1 MYECLFEGNIDPF
14 INKIIEFHRKK
25 NILEFRDYNESAF
38 QNTVELLLPNEGWVS
53 EMRLITKNKKPNGNF
68 RYKFADIFVCG
79 SSREQQEIG
88 LKSNVIIELK
98 VISVLGLHSGRKKE
112 VDKKIDFDSL
122 KLLVNELKTKSD
134 KDLLKM
140 DYCYFC
146 SEKGKYQ
153 FVTVQTIL
161 DDALKQING
170 YIELLKNGKVSD
182 SKIKVN
188 MNDGISILG
197 GMGYYF
203 VRF

>member
-1 MYECLFEGNIDPF
+1 MNLRF
-14 INKIIEFHRKK
+14 KT
-25 NILEFRDYNESAF
+25 
-38 QNTVELLLPNEGWVS
+38 Q
-53 EMRLITKNKKPNGNF
+53 
-68 RYKFADIFVCG
+68 
-79 SSREQQEIG
+79 
-88 LKSNVIIELK
+88 
-98 VISVLGLHSGRKKE
+98 
-112 VDKKIDFDSL
+112 
-122 KLLVNELKTKSD
+122 LVNELKTKSD